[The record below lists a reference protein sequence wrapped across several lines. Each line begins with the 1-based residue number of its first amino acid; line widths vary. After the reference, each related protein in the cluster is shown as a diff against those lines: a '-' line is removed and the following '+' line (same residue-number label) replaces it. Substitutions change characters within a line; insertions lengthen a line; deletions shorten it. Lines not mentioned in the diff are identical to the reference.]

1 MRLILAAAACALAVL
16 PAAAKTAAGTA
27 DQVIARS
34 GSTSFTADQL
44 RSLVAALPDDS
55 RAKVVSDPAALA
67 ELLRSAVLQNELLA
81 DARAKG
87 WDRRPEVAAEIER
100 ARQAIIV
107 RGFVASQV
115 PPPAAPTDAQ
125 ISAAYDA
132 NKARFMLPRQYHLAQ
147 IFVAVPATDTPGQ
160 IDRVR
165 ARLAGLRIALSG
177 KPAEFAET
185 AKRLSDDKR
194 SAPGGGDLGWLRE
207 DALAEP
213 IKTAVA
219 GLPEGSVSDPL
230 RTPDGW
236 HLIELITTRPAGPA
250 PLEQVKPALVQA
262 IQQQERQAA
271 TRAYLDAQLKRDPV
285 EINEVALSQIAKSA
299 AKP

>member
-1 MRLILAAAACALAVL
+1 LLLATL
-16 PAAAKTAAGTA
+16 PAAAKTPAPPA
-27 DQVIARS
+27 DAVIARS
-34 GSTSFTADQL
+34 GATSFTADQL
-44 RSLVAALPDDS
+44 RALLTALPDDS
-55 RAKVVSDPAALA
+55 RAKVAGDPAALA
-67 ELLRSAVLQNELLA
+67 ELVRSAVLQNELLA
-81 DARAKG
+81 QARARG

-107 RGFVASQV
+107 RGYVASQV
-115 PPPAAPTDAQ
+115 PPPAAPTEAQ

-147 IFVAVPATDTPGQ
+147 IFVAVPPTDTADQ

-165 ARLAGLRIALSG
+165 ARLAALRIALSG
-177 KPAEFAET
+177 KPDQFAET

-194 SAPGGGDLGWLRE
+194 SAPAGGDLGWLRE
-207 DALAEP
+207 DTLAEP
-213 IKTAVA
+213 IKSAVA

-250 PLEQVKPALVQA
+250 PLAQVRPALVQA
-262 IQQQERQAA
+262 LQQQERQADI
-271 TRAYLDAQLKRDPV
+271 RAYLDAQLKRDPI
-285 EINEVALSQIAKSA
+285 EINEVALSQLATPP
-299 AKP
+299 KP